1 MNYKLL
7 IIIPIIVI
15 AHERGICQDELEIIE
30 DIVYASYGE
39 RKLRLD
45 LFRPDNGKVYPG
57 IVLIH
62 GGGWHEGNKAQYHR
76 FAEIFA
82 RAGYV
87 CLTIE
92 YRLSG
97 ETKFPAAIFDCKAAV
112 RWLRANASQ
121 YKTDPDKIASLG
133 GSAGGH
139 LSALLAT
146 TSQIPELE
154 GNGGNQAISSKVAAA
169 VIFEAPLDQ
178 YGKHKGKSREDTP
191 ANSLNFFG
199 GTCDELAG
207 QYKLG
212 SPIRFID
219 HYTPPVLLI
228 SNGENEYLERLPF
241 QKRLNNFGIGNEHI
255 HFEGGK
261 HGDWIRPPLFD
272 KYVNASI
279 QFLDKNLK

>member
-1 MNYKLL
+1 MNYKALL
-7 IIIPIIVI
+7 FIPIIVI
-15 AHERGICQDELEIIE
+15 ALERCVCQGELKILE

-39 RKLRLD
+39 RELRLD

-62 GGGWHEGNKAQYHR
+62 GGGWHEGNKVHYYQ
-76 FAEIFA
+76 FAELIA
-82 RAGYV
+82 REGYV

-97 ETKFPAAIFDCKAAV
+97 EATFPAAIFDCKAAV

-146 TSQIPELE
+146 TSQVTELE
-154 GNGGNQAISSKVAAA
+154 GNGGNQTISSKVAAA

-178 YGKHKGKSREDTP
+178 YGKHKGKTREDTP

-219 HYTPPVLLI
+219 LHTPPVLLI
-228 SNGENEYLERLPF
+228 SNGENEYMERIPF

-261 HGDWIRPPLFD
+261 HGDWIQPPLFD

-279 QFLDKNLK
+279 QFLDRHLK